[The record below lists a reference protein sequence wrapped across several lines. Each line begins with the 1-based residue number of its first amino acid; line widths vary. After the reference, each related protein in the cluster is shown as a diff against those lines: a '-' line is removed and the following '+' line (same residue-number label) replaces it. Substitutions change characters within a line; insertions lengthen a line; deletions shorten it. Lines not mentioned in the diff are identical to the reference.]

1 MMWTIPGT
9 VLTGPREQAMQIR
22 DQFQNLFLAG
32 GVVRSQVA
40 NLTGLEPHAVQNWVK
55 RGFVAPPKGKRYSL
69 RQLCRILII
78 NMLKSALPMEKI
90 CSLLSYINGQLDDES
105 DDFIDD
111 AELYFAF
118 VRVAA
123 SYGGLM
129 EDREALRACIWES
142 LADYREPVPGARE
155 KVEQVLMVMLC
166 AWASAQLQKEAENH
180 LAAMILKG
188 EQENG

>member
-1 MMWTIPGT
+1 MQWTIPGT
-9 VLTGPREQAMQIR
+9 VLTGQREQAPFVR
-22 DQFQNLFLAG
+22 EQFQSLFLAG

-78 NMLKSALPMEKI
+78 NMLKSALPMERI
-90 CSLLSYINGQLDDES
+90 CSLLTYINGQLDDES
-105 DDFIDD
+105 DDCIDD

-123 SYGGLM
+123 RYQGLM
-129 EDREALRACIWES
+129 EDQQALRSCIRES
-142 LADYREPVPGARE
+142 LQEYKEPVPGARE
-155 KVEQVLMVMLC
+155 RVEQVLVVMLS
-166 AWASAQLQKEAENH
+166 AWASSQLQKQAEAQ
-180 LAAMILKG
+180 LSALLSKG
-188 EQENG
+188 E

>member
-1 MMWTIPGT
+1 MQWTIPGT
-9 VLTGPREQAMQIR
+9 VLTGQREQAPWIR
-22 DQFQNLFLAG
+22 EQFQSLFLAG

-78 NMLKSALPMEKI
+78 NMLKSALPMERI

-105 DDFIDD
+105 DDCIDD

-123 SYGGLM
+123 RYQGLM
-129 EDREALRACIWES
+129 EDQNALRACIRES
-142 LADYREPVPGARE
+142 LEGYEEPVPGARDR
-155 KVEQVLMVMLC
+155 VEQVLVVMLS
-166 AWASAQLQKEAENH
+166 AWASAQLQKQAEEQ
-180 LAAMILKG
+180 LSALIQKG
-188 EQENG
+188 ESM